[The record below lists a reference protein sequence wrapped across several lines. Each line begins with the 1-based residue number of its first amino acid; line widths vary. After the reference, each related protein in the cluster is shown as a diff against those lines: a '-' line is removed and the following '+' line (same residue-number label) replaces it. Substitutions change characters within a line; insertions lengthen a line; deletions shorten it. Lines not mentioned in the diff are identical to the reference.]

1 MLYAKIFD
9 RNPPTCEIRRGGHLP
24 EVPRRA
30 LLLEADLLAVLDAAG
45 CLGVGLHH
53 VVQVV
58 LLVVALYVRVV
69 VVVVVVVEGAVV
81 VVVVTAGSL
90 VGFTP
95 SGRRR
100 RLHSLLLSGG
110 GQSLLLLLFVGQSRP
125 DGQLP
130 LDTGAGVGAVQG
142 AVAAVSVQ
150 TVPTNWNSE
159 NISIIARSVTHSMLF
174 PTLRIITDIDIT
186 FTELRTVLVFPVNNN
201 R

>member
-69 VVVVVVVEGAVV
+69 VVVVVVEGAVV

-142 AVAAVSVQ
+142 TVAAVSVQ

-159 NISIIARSVTHSMLF
+159 NISIIARKNISSHL
-174 PTLRIITDIDIT
+174 
-186 FTELRTVLVFPVNNN
+186 
-201 R
+201 

>member
-1 MLYAKIFD
+1 M
-9 RNPPTCEIRRGGHLP
+9 
-24 EVPRRA
+24 
-30 LLLEADLLAVLDAAG
+30 
-45 CLGVGLHH
+45 
-53 VVQVV
+53 
-58 LLVVALYVRVV
+58 
-69 VVVVVVVEGAVV
+69 V

-159 NISIIARSVTHSMLF
+159 NISIIARKNISSHL
-174 PTLRIITDIDIT
+174 
-186 FTELRTVLVFPVNNN
+186 
-201 R
+201 

>member
-1 MLYAKIFD
+1 MKIFS
-9 RNPPTCEIRRGGHLP
+9 RLPPTCETGGGGHLP

-30 LLLEADLLAVLDAAG
+30 LLLEADLLAVLHAPG
-45 CLGVGLHH
+45 SLGVGLHH

-69 VVVVVVVEGAVV
+69 VVVVVVEGAVV

-90 VGFTP
+90 VRFTP
-95 SGRRR
+95 PGRRR

-130 LDTGAGVGAVQG
+130 LDTGAGVGAVQ
-142 AVAAVSVQ
+142 
-150 TVPTNWNSE
+150 
-159 NISIIARSVTHSMLF
+159 
-174 PTLRIITDIDIT
+174 
-186 FTELRTVLVFPVNNN
+186 
-201 R
+201 

>member
-69 VVVVVVVEGAVV
+69 VVVVVEGAVV

-142 AVAAVSVQ
+142 TIAAVSVQ

-159 NISIIARSVTHSMLF
+159 NISIIARKNISSHL
-174 PTLRIITDIDIT
+174 
-186 FTELRTVLVFPVNNN
+186 
-201 R
+201 